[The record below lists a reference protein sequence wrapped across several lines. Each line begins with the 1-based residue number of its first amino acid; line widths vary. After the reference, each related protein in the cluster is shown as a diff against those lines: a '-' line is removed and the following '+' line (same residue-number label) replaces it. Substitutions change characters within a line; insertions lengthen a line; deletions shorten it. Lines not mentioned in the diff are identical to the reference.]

1 MRPRVL
7 IADDHVSVA
16 DGLGR
21 LVSEVGDLVGVVQ
34 DGVQLVARALDLRPD
49 VIVSDISMPGLS
61 GMDAMRQ
68 LKARQLPSRFIFLTM
83 HTEARLAAEALRSGA
98 SGYLIK
104 HSAGE
109 ELLTAIKVVVN
120 GGTYLTPHLTKGVIQ
135 GLASPDPSDRSLSP
149 RQLDVLRLIAE
160 GKRMKEIAGELR
172 LSVRTVEDHKRHL
185 MEVLGLE
192 TNADLIRFAV
202 KQHLIAE

>member
-7 IADDHVSVA
+7 IADDHVIVA

-34 DGVQLVARALDLRPD
+34 DGEQLVARALDLRPD

-68 LKARQLPSRFIFLTM
+68 LKSRQSPARFIFLTV

-98 SGYLIK
+98 AGYLIK
-104 HSAGE
+104 H
-109 ELLTAIKVVVN
+109 
-120 GGTYLTPHLTKGVIQ
+120 
-135 GLASPDPSDRSLSP
+135 
-149 RQLDVLRLIAE
+149 
-160 GKRMKEIAGELR
+160 
-172 LSVRTVEDHKRHL
+172 
-185 MEVLGLE
+185 
-192 TNADLIRFAV
+192 
-202 KQHLIAE
+202 